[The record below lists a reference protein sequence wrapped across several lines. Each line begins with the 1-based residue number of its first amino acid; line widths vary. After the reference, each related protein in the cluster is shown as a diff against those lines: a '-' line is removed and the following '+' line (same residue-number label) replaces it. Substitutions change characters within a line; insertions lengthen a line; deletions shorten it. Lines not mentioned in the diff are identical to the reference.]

1 MTISAP
7 RRRSSLTFAFVLIA
21 IGVLF
26 LVANLRPEFDPWP
39 FLANWW
45 PALLIVLGVAKLID
59 HLRAQQTGQT
69 SGGWVSGGL
78 IVFVAFIVLIGM
90 AVSRGH
96 ADSTVHHETKS
107 VEKQNAASVVAHLE
121 MPSGELDLSGGSQRL
136 LDADF
141 TYTENKGEPH
151 VDFVPSGSTGDLT
164 VTQHQGGGVHIGED
178 ENRWNLKLANDVPM
192 ELNLKMGAGEGNLH
206 LRDLQVTRLEIQ
218 MGAGELNLDLT
229 GDRKKDLTGSIHG
242 GAGEATIRLPR
253 DIGVQVHASGG
264 LGSIDASGFHES
276 GDEYTNDAWGK
287 SPVSI
292 RLTVEG
298 GVGSINLIQQ

>member
-1 MTISAP
+1 MTTTAP
-7 RRRSSLTFAFVLIA
+7 RRRSSLVFAFVLIA

-26 LVANLRPEFDPWP
+26 LIANLRPDFDPWP
-39 FLANWW
+39 FLSHWW
-45 PALLIVLGVAKLID
+45 PVLLIVLGVAKLID
-59 HLRAQQTGQT
+59 RARSDQG
-69 SGGWVSGGL
+69 SSGGGWVSGGL

-107 VEKQNAASVVAHLE
+107 VESQSSTSVVAHLE
-121 MPSGELDLSGGSQRL
+121 MPSGELELSGGSQRL

-141 TYTENKGEPH
+141 TYTENEGTPNVSFH
-151 VDFVPSGSTGDLT
+151 PSSSSGDLEI
-164 VTQHQGGGVHIGED
+164 TQHGGGVHIGRD
-178 ENRWNLKLANDVPM
+178 ENRWDLKLSNNLPM
-192 ELNLKMGAGEGNLH
+192 ELNLNMGAGEGDLH
-206 LRDLQVTRLEIQ
+206 LNDLQITRLEIH
-218 MGAGELNLDLT
+218 MGAGELNLDLS
-229 GDRKKDLTGSIHG
+229 GSGRKNNLTGEIHG

-253 DIGVQVHASGG
+253 DIGVQVRASGG
-264 LGSIDASGFHES
+264 LGSISADGLHEN

-292 RLTVEG
+292 RLNVEG